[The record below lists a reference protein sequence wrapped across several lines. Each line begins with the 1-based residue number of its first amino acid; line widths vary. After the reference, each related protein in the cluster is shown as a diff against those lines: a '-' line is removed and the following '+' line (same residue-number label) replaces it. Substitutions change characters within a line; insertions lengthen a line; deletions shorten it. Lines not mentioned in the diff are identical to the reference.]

1 MNSEM
6 RVCLLS
12 QKVMY
17 KALTTNRAF
26 SLRGKEE
33 GKKKKLQEEKKRKE
47 IANTLV
53 HHAVILYELSVHR
66 ALSRYS
72 ELYH

>member
-1 MNSEM
+1 MSALSENN
-6 RVCLLS
+6 VQS
-12 QKVMY
+12 
-17 KALTTNRAF
+17 ATNCAF
-26 SLRGKEE
+26 SLKREKKGGKIAR
-33 GKKKKLQEEKKRKE
+33 EKKR
-47 IANTLV
+47 NCQHTLV

>member
-1 MNSEM
+1 MSALSENN
-6 RVCLLS
+6 V
-12 QKVMY
+12 QNV
-17 KALTTNRAF
+17 TNRAF
-26 SLRGKEE
+26 PLRGKE
-33 GKKKKLQEEKKRKE
+33 KEKK

-72 ELYH
+72 ELYY